1 MYDLPTSITIEDR
14 QYQITDNGDY
24 RVVLNCFN
32 ALSDSEESEDIE
44 VLASLL
50 IFYNEF
56 NSFDDLPIDDEK
68 TLTALIKGM
77 YQFFNCGQEETV
89 GADAGH
95 KLIDWEGDSLIVTAA
110 INNVARTEIRSLPYL
125 HWWTFMGYYMSVGES
140 VLSTVVNIRSKLTK
154 GKELEKWE
162 REFKRDNPQ
171 YFNWRKRSKEELDLD
186 EYVRSIW
193 NKEGEQNG

>member
-1 MYDLPTSITIEDR
+1 MYELPTSITIEDR

-24 RVVLNCFN
+24 RMVLDCFKE
-32 ALSDSEESEDIE
+32 LSDNDASEDE
-44 VLASLL
+44 NVLACLL

-56 NSFDDLPIDDEK
+56 TDLEDIPRDEEILK
-68 TLTALIKGM
+68 RLISEMCK
-77 YQFFNCGQEETV
+77 FFNCGQEETV
-89 GADAGH
+89 GANLNE
-95 KLIDWEGDSLIVTAA
+95 KVIDWETDSNIVVPA
-110 INNVARTEIRSLPYL
+110 INNVAHTEIRALPYL

-140 VLSTVVNIRSKLTK
+140 ILSTVVSIRHKLNT

-171 YFNWRKRSKEELDLD
+171 YFNWKKRSKEQLDLD

-193 NKEGEQNG
+193 NNEEGE

>member
-1 MYDLPTSITIEDR
+1 MYDLPTSIQIEDR

-24 RVVLNCFN
+24 RVILDCFK
-32 ALSDSEESEDIE
+32 ALSDNEMSEDE
-44 VLASLL
+44 QVLASLL

-56 NSFDDLPIDDEK
+56 NDLEEIPRDEE
-68 TLTALIKGM
+68 TLSSLIKEM
-77 YQFFNCGQEETV
+77 CKFFNCGQDETV
-89 GADAGH
+89 GADTGR
-95 KLIDWEGDSLIVTAA
+95 KLIDWEGDSLIVVSA
-110 INNVARTEIRSLPYL
+110 INNVAHTEIRSLPYL

-140 VLSTVVNIRSKLTK
+140 VLSTVVGIRNKLSK

-193 NKEGEQNG
+193 NKEGE

>member
-1 MYDLPTSITIEDR
+1 MYELPTSITIEDR

-24 RVVLNCFN
+24 RIVLDCFN
-32 ALSDSEESEDIE
+32 ALSDNEDSEDIN

-56 NSFDDLPIDDEK
+56 NEFEDLPIHDEEL
-68 TLTALIKGM
+68 LTSLIKEM
-77 YQFFNCGQEETV
+77 YKFFNCGQEETV
-89 GADAGH
+89 GADAGKH
-95 KLIDWEGDSLIVTAA
+95 LIDWEDDSLIIISA
-110 INNVARTEIRSLPYL
+110 INNVAHTEIRSLPYL

-140 VLSTVVNIRSKLTK
+140 VLSTVVGIRNKLTK

-162 REFKRDNPQ
+162 KDFKRDNPQ
-171 YFNWRKRSKEELDLD
+171 YFNWRKRSKEDLDLD

-193 NKEGEQNG
+193 NKEGE